1 MFQRS
6 ILVSAVT
13 AAALL
18 AIGASAHAD
27 CEADMAQLDQVLK
40 SPGLSANGKAGLLEA
55 KKKAVMA
62 VKTDDDATCNK
73 VIVAAI
79 KQSGISPTTP
89 SSTTPVVAGKAA
101 PALGDMTPFR
111 TLASTTLRLVKLG
124 DMPNAKA
131 SIKELETAWD
141 QAEPRLRPRNADA
154 WKTVDQAIDR
164 ALSELRASK
173 PSAASG
179 TQALNDLLTV
189 LDSTK

>member
-1 MFQRS
+1 
-6 ILVSAVT
+6 VSAT
-13 AAALL
+13 IAAALL
-18 AIGASAHAD
+18 AISATAYAD

-55 KKKAVMA
+55 KKKAVAA

-73 VIVAAI
+73 VIMAAI
-79 KQSGISPTTP
+79 KQAGVAPVAP
-89 SSTTPVVAGKAA
+89 LATTPVVTGKAA

-131 SIKELETAWD
+131 SIKELEAAWD